1 MAALEQDGRMLVCL
15 CLLLVILQGLGQPGV
30 AEVQKFRQSGGQGF
44 RKFGLQPPIG
54 CIDRVEQVAF
64 FSCSSRD
71 CVPARQQ
78 FAGGRHDATPLCH
91 SFQSRLLP

>member
-44 RKFGLQPPIG
+44 SKFGLQPPIG

-64 FSCSSRD
+64 CFS
-71 CVPARQQ
+71 Q
-78 FAGGRHDATPLCH
+78 FARLCA
-91 SFQSRLLP
+91 SSPAVCRRAS